1 MFQSFHMSQNI
12 LLLLIHVQPFK
23 NVKTIPSCRKTGDGL
38 DLAQSLEFA
47 NLSSRITKHLWTL
60 SFPPFPSPLLPSSV
74 SQLNWATKV
83 PACLRALV
91 SESQKPLTRRTTR
104 SPRNGVS
111 SLQGQGSQWP
121 GTPACTSCG
130 LPFPGG
136 LWRGSRTRCQEA
148 SWGFVCSP

>member
-1 MFQSFHMSQNI
+1 MSQNI

-74 SQLNWATKV
+74 SQLN
-83 PACLRALV
+83 
-91 SESQKPLTRRTTR
+91 
-104 SPRNGVS
+104 
-111 SLQGQGSQWP
+111 
-121 GTPACTSCG
+121 
-130 LPFPGG
+130 
-136 LWRGSRTRCQEA
+136 
-148 SWGFVCSP
+148 